1 MQVASIG
8 AKSVAPINL
17 IPLRAWRFGEKF
29 LKDSRPT
36 RNSRFGKPRQPSAD
50 ATMIHCETRGLPLDL
65 QSGKSRRLSL
75 HENKQA
81 SREKY
86 SNRMTR
92 RILERIPTAR
102 QSLLWQ
108 PNLLCAMSEL
118 VEKHRFIG
126 LRPSVAN
133 NPFRCCSPRELVLT
147 PRISMAIRRLLGLAG
162 ICVQDP
168 FFVCCVMACIGPRKQ
183 DR

>member
-1 MQVASIG
+1 M
-8 AKSVAPINL
+8 
-17 IPLRAWRFGEKF
+17 
-29 LKDSRPT
+29 KDSRPT

-50 ATMIHCETRGLPLDL
+50 ATMIHCKTRGLPLDL

-133 NPFRCCSPRELVLT
+133 NPFRCCSLRELVLT